1 MQLSSSLRAVGIIE
15 ASKGLLV
22 LVVGFGLLSFAHHDV
37 QHAARELISHLH
49 LDPAN
54 RYPQIFIDA
63 ADHLDDTRLTILAAF
78 AALYAAVRLAIGY
91 GLWHLR
97 SWAEWLAA
105 LSGAIYIPFEIIAL
119 SHGVTPLRVVT
130 FLVNVLIV
138 VIMVFALRQRRNARE
153 QTSATTANG
162 SGRDV

>member
-1 MQLSSSLRAVGIIE
+1 PETTAMQLSSSLRAVGIIE

-37 QHAARELISHLH
+37 PHAAREVIAHLH
-49 LDPAN
+49 LNPAN

-63 ADHLDDTRLTILAAF
+63 ADHMDDTHLTLLDAF

-91 GLWHLR
+91 GR
-97 SWAEWLAA
+97 GRRRTWAEWLAA

-119 SHGVTPLRVVT
+119 SRGVTVLRVVM
-130 FLVNVLIV
+130 FLVNVLV
-138 VIMVFALRQRRNARE
+138 VAIMVNALRQRRVPADKPLPR
-153 QTSATTANG
+153 
-162 SGRDV
+162 R

>member
-37 QHAARELISHLH
+37 QHAAREVIAHLH
-49 LDPAN
+49 LNPVN

-63 ADHLDDTRLTILAAF
+63 ADHLDDTHLTILAAF
-78 AALYAAVRLAIGY
+78 AALYAALRLAIGY
-91 GLWHLR
+91 GLWRLR
-97 SWAEWLAA
+97 TWAEWLAA

-119 SHGVTPLRVVT
+119 SKGVTVLRVVM
-130 FLVNVLIV
+130 FLVNVFV
-138 VIMVFALRQRRNARE
+138 VAIMVYALRQRRVARG
-153 QTSATTANG
+153 QPSAAIM
-162 SGRDV
+162 